1 MFKKKRNGVFRAR
14 LVGLGHSQIPGVD
27 HKDNFS
33 PVATDTKFWC
43 VLVVAL
49 MKEWKMKVVD
59 IETTFLYG
67 VLDEEIFIKIPEGLD
82 AYLEYTFEN
91 DECLILDKAIYGLVP
106 AARQF
111 HKKPTNVM
119 ETEMRAFLSVWQMN
133 VY

>member
-1 MFKKKRNGVFRAR
+1 MFRKKRNGVFRAR
-14 LVGLGHSQIPGVD
+14 LLGLGHSQIPGVD

-82 AYLEYTFEN
+82 AYLEYT
-91 DECLILDKAIYGLVP
+91 CYKITKLLKDKTS
-106 AARQF
+106 F
-111 HKKPTNVM
+111 
-119 ETEMRAFLSVWQMN
+119 
-133 VY
+133 